1 MTLDSIFNFVE
12 NTTENGGLTLAAVLV
27 CSLTSIILGVI
38 VALVHKY
45 TSKYSKNFLV
55 TLALLPILVMAVMMM
70 VNGNLGYSI
79 AILGAFSLVR
89 FRSIAGTS
97 KEILSIF
104 FSMTIGLACG
114 MGEILFAFIITLFV
128 SAFEVLFCKL
138 RIFDNDKKER
148 ILKINIPEN
157 MDYNDMF
164 TDIFEKYL
172 KKCELINVKT
182 TNMGTLF
189 EATYKIIFKNDS
201 DDKEFIDD
209 VRIKNCNLKV
219 QISQKID
226 ESEF

>member
-1 MTLDSIFNFVE
+1 MAIDSIFNFVE

-138 RIFDNDKKER
+138 RIFDIDKKER

-164 TDIFEKYL
+164 IDIFEKYL

-201 DDKEFIDD
+201 DDKKFIDD